1 MEIIIREMVADDWR
15 SVEEI
20 YKQGIE
26 TGNATF
32 QHDTP
37 TWAEWDKGHL
47 QICRFVAVLDNEII
61 GWAALSPV
69 SSRCVYGGV
78 AEVSIYISN
87 KARGQKIGTSLLDY
101 LIEESE
107 KNNFWTLQSGIFPE
121 NRASIRLHE
130 SLGFRMIGY
139 REKIGCMNG
148 VWRDTVL
155 MERRSTKV
163 GID

>member
-1 MEIIIREMVADDWR
+1 MLAEDWQ

-32 QHDTP
+32 QQNTP
-37 TWAEWDKGHL
+37 DWDEWDKGHVNL
-47 QICRFVAVLDNEII
+47 CRFVAVSDGEII

-87 KARGQKIGTSLLDY
+87 KAKGQKVGTKLLGY
-101 LIEESE
+101 LITESE

-121 NRASIRLHE
+121 NTASIRLHE

-148 VWRDTVL
+148 IWRDTVL

-163 GID
+163 GVV